1 KALTAAIRSNNEAEV
16 NRLLDATPDLLH
28 VRTNE
33 FACCPLQTAIKFNC
47 ADSMVELLVKWG
59 ASLNTRDWCGNTL
72 LQDCIN
78 RKDMK
83 HFLQLLKLGANPDLP
98 SMANNK
104 KDALYPVFATMRMP
118 EFLTALLEA
127 GASPNV
133 LMPNGEN
140 ALFELL
146 KQNPK
151 ADVAMLAKQAEIL
164 IPRGLNVN
172 TRNKMGESLL
182 WKLAQ
187 HANRSDVK
195 NNPQELKITLDTIKL
210 LVSKGADVQETEDG
224 TPSLLS
230 RLRGQYGW
238 APPLN
243 PDVEK
248 LLLEL
253 GAK

>member
-1 KALTAAIRSNNEAEV
+1 MKR
-16 NRLLDATPDLLH
+16 
-28 VRTNE
+28 
-33 FACCPLQTAIKFNC
+33 
-47 ADSMVELLVKWG
+47 G

-78 RKDMK
+78 RKDEK
-83 HFLQLLKLGANPDLP
+83 HFRMLLKLGANPDLP
-98 SMANNK
+98 SISANMQ
-104 KDALYPVFATMRMP
+104 DALYPIFSAMRQP
-118 EFLTALLEA
+118 QLLTPLLEA
-127 GASPNV
+127 GANPNV

-140 ALFELL
+140 ALFELM
-146 KQNPK
+146 KQSPK

-243 PDVEK
+243 PEVEK
-248 LLLEL
+248 LLIQH